1 MIHYDTLIADH
12 DADLSAAIAGV
23 ANERLAAD
31 TDLKVTIK
39 VHRESAGI
47 DVRVYR
53 ATIDSGAIYV
63 DAITI
68 PRGMTLVGDSLS
80 RAGDLVSAEVRRR
93 ILGVGEPSA

>member
-31 TDLKVTIK
+31 TDLKVTIN
-39 VHRESAGI
+39 VHRESTGI
-47 DVRVYR
+47 DVHVYR
-53 ATIDSGAIYV
+53 ATTDFGAIYV

-80 RAGDLVSAEVRRR
+80 RAGDLVSAEVRWR

>member
-1 MIHYDTLIADH
+1 MIHFETLIADH
-12 DADLSAAIAGV
+12 DRDLADAIAGV
-23 ANERLAAD
+23 ANGRLAAD
-31 TDLKVTIK
+31 TDLKVAIN

-47 DVRVYR
+47 DVHIYR
-53 ATIDSGAIYV
+53 ATTDFGAIYV